1 VAAQIPH
8 FAFPFRFTDSGRAAP
23 CPSSIRTRPGRRR
36 RVDVAAA
43 VLCYPLGARADAPTF
58 GVPDQ
63 AFRTNGVNTEEVRQA
78 LAEWEPRADTVF
90 VLDDDL
96 LALGIQDVSVFLVR
110 GEQA

>member
-8 FAFPFRFTDSGRAAP
+8 FAFPFRFTDSGRAAVVDQD
-23 CPSSIRTRPGRRR
+23 SSD
-36 RVDVAAA
+36 DVAGCVAA